1 MTNKT
6 NTEVVEEFDNL
17 TDKTW
22 LTSKDMGTV
31 KHQQTAWLTQALQA
45 KDTQA
50 EEMMREVLRGN
61 KSPLTASDYVNTGHI
76 RQTAQKYGIDLN
88 SYKK

>member
-1 MTNKT
+1 MKT

-22 LTSKDMGTV
+22 LTSKDIGTV
-31 KHQQTAWLTQALQA
+31 KHQQTAWLTEALQA

-50 EEMMREVLRGN
+50 EEMMRDVLEELKEDDHLDDGIQSIYRVA
-61 KSPLTASDYVNTGHI
+61 K
-76 RQTAQKYGIDLN
+76 KYGIDLN
-88 SYKK
+88 SDKK